1 MKLNNEK
8 RTKKSKPKKSKATGE
23 KETADGALSYSGPF
37 RPPINLAAR
46 KKYTTLLNYATQTIS
61 SDAAGVITG
70 NVGIGNPSGA
80 ASWTKLA
87 AVFDEFRVLSCVIQY
102 NPVDR
107 YDAPLA
113 ITTAVSQPP
122 LLILIDRDS
131 SASPASVATAS
142 GYESCKQVG
151 LSDPFMITYRMNGV
165 REATF
170 VTTSTPTNSPARG
183 FEWIASASSS
193 TVSVTFGYLFI
204 SWLVQF
210 RGMSV

>member
-8 RTKKSKPKKSKATGE
+8 RIKKSKKSTARTTE
-23 KETADGALSYSGPF
+23 KETPDGALSYKGPL
-37 RPPINLAAR
+37 RPPINLAGR

-61 SDAAGVITG
+61 SDAAGAITG

-87 AVFDEFRVLSCVIQY
+87 AVFDEFRVLSCIIQY

-113 ITTAVSQPP
+113 ITTSVSQPP
-122 LLILIDRDS
+122 LLVLIDRDS
-131 SASPASVATAS
+131 SASPASVASAS

-151 LSDPFMITYRMNGV
+151 LSDPWVITYRMNGI

-170 VTTSTPTNSPARG
+170 VTTGTPTSSPARG
-183 FEWIASASSS
+183 FEWIASAASS
-193 TVSVTFGYLFI
+193 TVSSTFGYLFI